1 MVCYGIFWSGQL
13 SVLSLQFLVSALSEI
28 TVMQVIRLKEKEN
41 KNLRGREITEL

>member
-13 SVLSLQFLVSALSEI
+13 SVLSLRFLVSALSEI

-41 KNLRGREITEL
+41 KNLRRREITEL